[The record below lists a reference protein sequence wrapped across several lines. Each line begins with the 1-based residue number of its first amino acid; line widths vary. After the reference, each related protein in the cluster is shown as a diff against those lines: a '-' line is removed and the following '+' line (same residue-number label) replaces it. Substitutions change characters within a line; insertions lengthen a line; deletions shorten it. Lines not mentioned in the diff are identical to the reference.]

1 MKTLFLQQF
10 WLVLSVVAV
19 TLLLLFPVSNRFGTA
34 GVEGL
39 LAAAAICLAP
49 GCIVL
54 LIPVLMQR
62 SSVVGLAALAALAA
76 GLLRMLFVLA
86 GLLAVMTLRPDIPP
100 MVFGACVVVLYLVS
114 LCIETWLVVRSLR

>member
-54 LIPVLMQR
+54 LIPVLMR
-62 SSVVGLAALAALAA
+62 RNSVVGLAALAA

>member
-54 LIPVLMQR
+54 LIPVLMWR
-62 SSVVGLAALAALAA
+62 SSVVGLAALAA

>member
-19 TLLLLFPVSNRFGTA
+19 TLLLLFPVSNRFGAA

-54 LIPVLMQR
+54 LIPVLMRR
-62 SSVVGLAALAALAA
+62 SSVVGLAALAA

>member
-10 WLVLSVVAV
+10 WLVLSIVAV
-19 TLLLLFPVSNRFGTA
+19 TLLLLFPVSSRFGTA

-54 LIPVLMQR
+54 LIPALMPR
-62 SSVVGLAALAALAA
+62 SSVVGVAALAA

-100 MVFGACVVVLYLVS
+100 MLFGACVVVLYLVS

>member
-54 LIPVLMQR
+54 LIPVLMRR
-62 SSVVGLAALAALAA
+62 SSVVGLAALAA

>member
-62 SSVVGLAALAALAA
+62 SSVVGLAALAA